1 LTKAVTV
8 IVFPSGGKEKECEA
22 VDALIQI
29 SGMLIDATQI
39 FLNVGYGDKLHVYV
53 RFINYGAYWHLPTL
67 IVVLGLRMTAR
78 DVNNITK

>member
-1 LTKAVTV
+1 VYCLTKAVRV

-39 FLNVGYGDKLHVYV
+39 FLNVGYGDNSL
-53 RFINYGAYWHLPTL
+53 RFFLQYPKNATAPKEI
-67 IVVLGLRMTAR
+67 LRA
-78 DVNNITK
+78 